1 MKAMGSDHEDVELTS
16 AEKAEVE
23 AAVAEADRGGG
34 VPAEEVL
41 RELRAR
47 ARREEPAHRG

>member
-1 MKAMGSDHEDVELTS
+1 MINRDQTDDELTS
-16 AEKAEVE
+16 EEQAEIE
-23 AAVAEADRGGG
+23 AAIAEADLGGG

-47 ARREEPAHRG
+47 TRREEHARRS